1 MTRETKWARIAMP
14 GRDERDG
21 GVGILPEREIAE
33 HGLPL
38 AAAGGCPQ
46 PGGNRSRG
54 QKGEN
59 RDARAARMISS
70 PPTRTKEVQDRLLIR
85 WS

>member
-1 MTRETKWARIAMP
+1 MP
-14 GRDERDG
+14 ELDG

-33 HGLPL
+33 HGPRL

-46 PGGNRSRG
+46 PGGNRSRS

-59 RDARAARMISS
+59 REARAARTISS
-70 PPTRTKEVQDRLLIR
+70 PPTRTKEAQDRLLTR

>member
-1 MTRETKWARIAMP
+1 MAGDDDAGDEVGENRDA

-33 HGLPL
+33 HGLRL
-38 AAAGGCPQ
+38 AAAGDCPQ

-59 RDARAARMISS
+59 REARAARMIPT
-70 PPTRTKEVQDRLLIR
+70 PPTRTKEAQDRL
-85 WS
+85 